1 MNLSQ
6 MQDIGGCRAV
16 VNSIESVNELVN
28 SYGNSSLK
36 HKLDHVDDY
45 IENPRNSGYRGV
57 HLIYRYHSSNKP
69 AYNGLRI
76 EIQMRSILQH
86 AWATAVETFG
96 TFTGQALKASQ
107 GRKQWLQ
114 FFKLMGNVI
123 AIREGTNPVP
133 DTPTTKTEL
142 KKRVRFHLEALDV
155 EGNLQAFGA
164 TLRTLESGSMKGA
177 HYFLLKLD
185 ANERLISITG
195 YQFRARRKAES
206 DYLKVEREI
215 ADKSGFDAVLVHVGP
230 LKNLRRAYPNYF
242 LDTQVF
248 MEAVRDVVA

>member
-16 VNSIESVNELVN
+16 VRSVKSVNELVQ
-28 SYGNSSLK
+28 SYKDSSLK

-45 IENPRNSGYRGV
+45 IENPRSSGYRGV
-57 HLIYRYHSSNKP
+57 HLIYRYYSPNKP
-69 AYNGLRI
+69 DYNGLKI

-107 GRKQWLQ
+107 GRKKWLQ
-114 FFKLMGNVI
+114 FFKLMGSVI
-123 AIREGTNPVP
+123 AIREGTNPVAN
-133 DTPTTKTEL
+133 TPVTEKIL
-142 KKRVRFHLEALDV
+142 HKRVRDYAKALDV
-155 EGNLQAFGA
+155 EGNLHAFGA
-164 TLRTLESGSMKGA
+164 TLKTLESGSMKDA

-185 ANERLISITG
+185 ANEPLITITG
-195 YQFRARRKAES
+195 YTFGARRRAER
-206 DYLKVEREI
+206 DYSKVEREI
-215 ADKSGFDAVLVHVGP
+215 ADKSGMDAVLVHVGP
-230 LKNLRRAYPNYF
+230 LKDLRRAYPNYF

-248 MEAVRDVVA
+248 MEAVRKVVS